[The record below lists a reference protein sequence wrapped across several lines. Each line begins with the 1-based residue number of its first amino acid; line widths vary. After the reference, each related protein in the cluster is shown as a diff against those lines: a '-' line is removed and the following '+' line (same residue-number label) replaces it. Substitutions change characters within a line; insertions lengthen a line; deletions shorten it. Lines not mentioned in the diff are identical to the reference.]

1 LGISRQAHG
10 SRFPVFCLG
19 GIKGSGPLPNDA
31 LKILMRSADK
41 EDRAAA

>member
-10 SRFPVFCLG
+10 GRFPVFCPG
-19 GIKGSGPLPNDA
+19 GIKGQRALPNDA
-31 LKILMRSADK
+31 LKIVMRSADK